1 MKCNK
6 AQYMQNA
13 NTYTYVKWRMKDFPL
28 RNVVFLQSTFGR
40 KRRRLAV
47 GKLQDFFSQLVSLP
61 VSISLNFP
69 VRPPHPTHQQVAW
82 WLVTFWRE
90 CVGGGA
96 LDDSSLKTPRNF
108 FVLHSVA
115 DLCSCFKQEEN
126 VWLPRYCKHDTW
138 FLLNV
143 EPSFKF
149 PAIDFIQLKSLFLRW
164 DWFPSQSISNPLS
177 MKLKSNRA
185 WV

>member
-6 AQYMQNA
+6 AQHMLNA
-13 NTYTYVKWRMKDFPL
+13 NIYTFIKLRMKGFPL
-28 RNVVFLQSTFGR
+28 RNVVFLQSAFGR
-40 KRRRLAV
+40 KRLRRC
-47 GKLQDFFSQLVSLP
+47 LVSLP
-61 VSISLNFP
+61 VSISPNFP

-82 WLVTFWRE
+82 WLVTFWRGRR
-90 CVGGGA
+90 GGGA

-115 DLCSCFKQEEN
+115 DLCSCFKQEEDL
-126 VWLPRYCKHDTW
+126 WLPRYCKHDTW

-143 EPSFKF
+143 EPCFKF
-149 PAIDFIQLKSLFLRW
+149 PAIDFIRLKSLFLRW
-164 DWFPSQSISNPLS
+164 DWFPSQSISNPVS

-185 WV
+185 WVQM